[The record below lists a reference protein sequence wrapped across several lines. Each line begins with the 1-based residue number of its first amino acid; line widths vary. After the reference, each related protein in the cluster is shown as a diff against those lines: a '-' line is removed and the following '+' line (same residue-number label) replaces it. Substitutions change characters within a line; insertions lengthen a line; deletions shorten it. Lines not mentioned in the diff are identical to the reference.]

1 MSNRSTFVTA
11 TFIAL
16 AAAAGL
22 AAAHYWR
29 NPAPPILAIGS
40 YLPARA
46 LPEFSLIDQHGK
58 GFTRADL
65 RGHWSLMF
73 FGYTNCPDLCPTTLT
88 TLASLEKTL
97 RAADEPVVP
106 QVVFISVDT
115 HRDTPEQLARY
126 LPNFDPQF
134 IGLTS
139 PSQPAV
145 EAMAAGMGVV
155 AQTRLQS
162 DGTYSVD
169 HSAAILVVDPD
180 GRLRA
185 ILTGPY
191 SVDALRADLRR
202 IVDAPA

>member
-1 MSNRSTFVTA
+1 
-11 TFIAL
+11 
-16 AAAAGL
+16 
-22 AAAHYWR
+22 
-29 NPAPPILAIGS
+29 
-40 YLPARA
+40 
-46 LPEFSLIDQHGK
+46 
-58 GFTRADL
+58 
-65 RGHWSLMF
+65 MF

-88 TLASLEKTL
+88 TLASLESTL
-97 RAADEPVVP
+97 RAAADPVVP

-134 IGLTS
+134 IGLTAA
-139 PSQPAV
+139 SQPAV
-145 EAMAAGMGVV
+145 EAMAARMGVM
-155 AQTRLQS
+155 AQVRLQS

-169 HSAAILVVDPD
+169 HSAAILVVDPA

-191 SVDALRADLRR
+191 SVDALRADFRR